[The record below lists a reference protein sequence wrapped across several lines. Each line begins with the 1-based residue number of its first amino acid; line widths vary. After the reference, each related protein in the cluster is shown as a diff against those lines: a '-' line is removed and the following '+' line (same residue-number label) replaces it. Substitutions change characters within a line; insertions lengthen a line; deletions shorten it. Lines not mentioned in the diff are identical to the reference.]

1 MVAVKV
7 LCFEVLVVVDVA
19 VVVLGGDHGVVVGH
33 CLGGDNSNH
42 GHEVHAFRWTLD
54 TGMESLGRVPNNSC
68 ISLNS
73 LGQIVGTSLLASEI
87 KNSLAF
93 LWTEKGC
100 VAFQVTP
107 EYEGSPSEG
116 IAINNHGQIAGNTLI
131 SDGSKRANL
140 WEIRFLVLE
149 AESYK

>member
-1 MVAVKV
+1 MKDPYY
-7 LCFEVLVVVDVA
+7 F
-19 VVVLGGDHGVVVGH
+19 
-33 CLGGDNSNH
+33 
-42 GHEVHAFRWTLD
+42 
-54 TGMESLGRVPNNSC
+54 GRVPNNSC

-116 IAINNHGQIAGNTLI
+116 IAINTHGQIAGAGVDVWLTEPPPL
-131 SDGSKRANL
+131 DHPSKT
-140 WEIRFLVLE
+140 
-149 AESYK
+149 